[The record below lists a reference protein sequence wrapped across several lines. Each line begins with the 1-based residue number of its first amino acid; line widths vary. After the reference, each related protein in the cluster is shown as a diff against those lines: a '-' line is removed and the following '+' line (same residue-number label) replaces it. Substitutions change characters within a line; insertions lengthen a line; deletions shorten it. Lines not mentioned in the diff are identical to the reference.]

1 MCGIAGI
8 IAFSPTVRIEKV
20 MLERMADAIRHRG
33 PDGDGFYLD
42 QGVGLVHRRLRRSR
56 SWIPTHVQ
64 RGRND
69 LDFQRDSMTSPPQT
83 WVP

>member
-1 MCGIAGI
+1 
-8 IAFSPTVRIEKV
+8 

-42 QGVGLVHRRLRRSR
+42 QGVGLVQHRRSR
-56 SWIPTHVQ
+56 SWIPAHVQ
-64 RGRND
+64 RGRDD
-69 LDFQRDSMTSPPQT
+69 LDFQRDSMTSPEQT